1 MKGPVPLLAIEGL
14 QVSYPS
20 LTAVHDLSL
29 SIAPGECL
37 GIVGESGAGKSQAF
51 LAVMGLTP
59 QDARVS
65 GRIRFGALE
74 LAEMSR
80 QALNRVRG
88 ASMAMIFQDP
98 SSSLTPHLSIGDQIG
113 EAIVRHRGASW
124 REARAHALELLR
136 RVQMTDPVERLRQY
150 PHELS
155 GGMRQRAMI
164 AMALACDPKLL
175 IADEPTTA
183 LDVTIEAQLLAL
195 LADLKRERGM
205 AIALITHD
213 FAVIASLADRVV
225 VMQRGRVVESGAVG
239 RIFAAPEHPH
249 TRALLDAA
257 RGVETLAPSRDSSPA
272 RSSGRAVLEIASL
285 GVRYRVRSAQKLQ
298 ALEAV
303 SFELR
308 PGETLGIVGE
318 SGCGKST
325 LVRAVLQLVR
335 PSAGTVV
342 WAGRS
347 LERLS
352 RAQLRPLRR
361 DLQIVFQDPLD
372 SLDPRMT
379 VAEIIG
385 EPLRIHQPALERS
398 AAAHAVREMLKRVEL
413 PLDAAVR
420 FPHELS
426 GGQCQRVAVARA
438 MILKPGLLVCDEPV
452 SALDASIRGQVVEL
466 IRTLQ
471 HETGTSVLFVSHDL
485 EVVRALCERVLV
497 LYLGRS
503 MELAPAGEL
512 YSLPLHPYTRALLA
526 AVPVADP
533 AIQPARLKGLLAGE
547 PPSATDPPSG
557 CVFRTRCPHAL
568 RLCAERVP
576 EWEAAGERW
585 IACHRWRELGPS

>member
-124 REARAHALELLR
+124 REARARALELLR
-136 RVQMTDPVERLRQY
+136 LVQMTDPVGRLRQY

-183 LDVTIEAQLLAL
+183 LDVTIQAQLLAL

-213 FAVIASLADRVV
+213 FAVIAGLADRVV

-257 RGVETLAPSRDSSPA
+257 RGVETLAPSRDSAPA
-272 RSSGRAVLEIASL
+272 RSSGRAVLEIVSL
-285 GVRYRVRSAQKLQ
+285 GVRYRVRSAPLLQ

-342 WAGRS
+342 WAGRP

-385 EPLRIHQPALERS
+385 EPLRIHRPALERS
-398 AAAHAVREMLKRVEL
+398 ARAHAVREMLKRVEL

-438 MILKPGLLVCDEPV
+438 MILEPRLLVCDEPV